1 MGLTADIVESW
12 RAPRRVIRRH
22 LDGGAGEGRALVFLM
37 LAMALCFLAQWP
49 RLAREAHFDP
59 QIPLEAR
66 LAGAFFGWLC
76 LAPLALYGLAGLSRI
91 VARALGS
98 GLSWAGARLALFWAL
113 LAASPLALLQ
123 GLVTG
128 LAGPGTA
135 AAAAG
140 LLFLGILLVLWFA
153 GLAEAGR
160 DPGPAVAGQ
169 QG

>member
-1 MGLTADIVESW
+1 MLGLGLLFVSQ
-12 RAPRRVIRRH
+12 
-22 LDGGAGEGRALVFLM
+22 L
-37 LAMALCFLAQWP
+37 P
-49 RLAREAHFDP
+49 RLAREAALDP

-76 LAPLALYGLAGLSRI
+76 LAPLAFYGLAGLSRI

-98 GLSWAGARLALFWAL
+98 GLSWPGARLALFWAL

-128 LAGPGTA
+128 LVGPGVVA
-135 AAAAG
+135 AGVG
-140 LLFLGILLVLWFA
+140 LLFLGILIYLWFA

-160 DPGPAVAGQ
+160 EPAPAAAGQ